1 MADKIIHFR
10 YLVTQPDLNSHGSL
24 HGGILMKWADE
35 SAGMHARKLAGGL
48 CVTRYIDRIN
58 FVETARIGDIV
69 KITSRLSDAG
79 TTSLTFS
86 STIKNDITGKLI
98 ASIDRLVFVYVNGS
112 HQPAAHGISLNGSK

>member
-1 MADKIIHFR
+1 MTDRIIHFR

-35 SAGMHARKLAGGL
+35 SAGMHARKLSGGL

-58 FVETARIGDIV
+58 FVETARVGDIV
-69 KITSRLSDAG
+69 KITSRLNDAG
-79 TTSLTFS
+79 NTSLTFS
-86 STIKNDITGKLI
+86 ATIKNDLTGKLI

-112 HQPAAHGISLNGSK
+112 SRPMAHGISIDGSK

>member
-1 MADKIIHFR
+1 MSDRIIHFR
-10 YLVTQPDLNSHGSL
+10 HLVTQPDLNSHGSL

-48 CVTRYIDRIN
+48 CVTRYIDRIS

-69 KITSRLSDAG
+69 KITSRLSDVG
-79 TTSLTFS
+79 TSSLTFS
-86 STIKNDITGKLI
+86 STIKNDLTGKLI

-112 HQPAAHGISLNGSK
+112 HQSTAHGISLNGRK

>member
-1 MADKIIHFR
+1 MSDRIIHFR

-35 SAGMHARKLAGGL
+35 SAGMHARKLSGRL

-69 KITSRLSDAG
+69 RITSRLSGAG
-79 TTSLTFS
+79 TSSLTFS
-86 STIKNDITGKLI
+86 STIKNDLTGKLI
-98 ASIDRLVFVYVNGS
+98 ASIDRLVFVCVDDTYR
-112 HQPAAHGISLNGSK
+112 PYAHGINIDATR

>member
-1 MADKIIHFR
+1 VSDRIIHFR

-35 SAGMHARKLAGGL
+35 SAGMHARKLTGRL

-58 FVETARIGDIV
+58 FVETARVGSVIR
-69 KITSRLSDAG
+69 ITSRLSNVG

-86 STIKNDITGKLI
+86 STIKDDLSGKLI
-98 ASIDRLVFVYVNGS
+98 ASIDKLVFVCINS
-112 HQPAAHGISLNGSK
+112 KHIPAVHGISLDGSK